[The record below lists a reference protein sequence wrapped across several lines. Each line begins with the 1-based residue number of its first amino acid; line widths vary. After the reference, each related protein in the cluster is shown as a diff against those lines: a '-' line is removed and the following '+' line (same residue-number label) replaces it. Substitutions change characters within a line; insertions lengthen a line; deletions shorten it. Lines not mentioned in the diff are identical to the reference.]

1 MTSIVR
7 DILQDNER
15 ASQII
20 VTLRSIFRQT
30 PVATE
35 GVDSALLIRKT
46 LQLLGKEIEK
56 RQVQLELELIDGV
69 CIQTP
74 EDELH
79 QVLMN
84 LIFNSLEA
92 LGEHPGKQP
101 RLLIQSARRGAQLE
115 ITVADNGPGVAA
127 EIKDMLFEILSSNK
141 TSGMGLGL
149 WLCKYIVERHG
160 GTITYQSSALGG
172 ANFRI
177 LLPCHTSDSPSL
189 TSGQSI
195 HPDHPIG

>member
-1 MTSIVR
+1 
-7 DILQDNER
+7 
-15 ASQII
+15 
-20 VTLRSIFRQT
+20 
-30 PVATE
+30 
-35 GVDSALLIRKT
+35 
-46 LQLLGKEIEK
+46 LQLLSKEIER
-56 RQVQLELELIDGV
+56 RQVQLELQWVDGV
-69 CIQTP
+69 CIQIP

-92 LGEHPGKQP
+92 LESLPAGQA
-101 RLLIQSARRGAQLE
+101 RLMIQSTQRGAQLE

-149 WLCKYIVERHG
+149 WLCKSIVERHG